1 VVKNVLVFF
10 RVSLQ
15 ISLKSREKLLIFPV
29 EELFFVWHCGEGWG
43 AKTKDKSKKIKVRK
57 FWSWW
62 IAVI

>member
-57 FWSWW
+57 F
-62 IAVI
+62 

>member
-43 AKTKDKSKKIKVRK
+43 AKTKDKSD
-57 FWSWW
+57 W
-62 IAVI
+62 